1 MKVLFLH
8 LHFST
13 PEFPGNNRSYDICK
27 SWADCGHEVLLFTG
41 NQIRKTNNSEECCIV
56 DIGIERFKVISLDVK
71 YSHFQNYLQRIYSFY
86 KFHLLI
92 LKYRNLIENID
103 LIYASSTPPSVAET
117 GRILAEK
124 LNKPLVIELVDL
136 WPEVPHG
143 MQILPG
149 FIAKLINL
157 KMRRLYNT
165 AQKII
170 CLSPGMLEIL
180 ENYGIPKQKLFLSY
194 NGTDSDAFK
203 PLNKKKE
210 ELKIVYSGTIG
221 KANGLENLIYAVK
234 ILENRKTNL
243 KIDIIGNGN
252 RIKLVKD
259 LSKKLKTTNVTFKP
273 GVPKESMP
281 QKLIEYAIGVVCF
294 APYKI
299 LETNSANKLY
309 DYLASGLPVV
319 INYKGWQADLLEK
332 YQCGL
337 SSNQMDNE
345 SLASN
350 LELLATNPD
359 LRQKMSANAVA
370 LAKELFDRKKLADEL
385 MEIMQT
391 LL

>member
-27 SWADCGHEVLLFTG
+27 SWADSGHEVLLFTG
-41 NQIRKTNNSEECCIV
+41 NQIRKTNNSEECSIV
-56 DIGIERFKVISLDVK
+56 DLGIERFKVISLDVK

-124 LNKPLVIELVDL
+124 LNKPLLIELVDL

-143 MQILPG
+143 MHILPG
-149 FIAKLINL
+149 VIARLINR
-157 KMRRLYNT
+157 KMQSLYWQ
-165 AQKII
+165 AERVI
-170 CLSPGMLEIL
+170 CLSPGMMEIL

-194 NGTDSDAFK
+194 NGTDSEAFK

-221 KANGLENLIYAVK
+221 KANGLENLIHAAK
-234 ILENRKTNL
+234 ILENRKANL

-252 RIKLVKD
+252 RIKKVKHAS
-259 LSKKLKTTNVTFKP
+259 LKLKTTNVTFKT
-273 GVPKESMP
+273 GVPKSEMP
-281 QKLIEYAIGVVCF
+281 KILNEYTIGVVCF

-299 LETNSANKLY
+299 LETNSANKFY

-337 SSNQMDNE
+337 SSNQKDNE

-350 LELLATNPD
+350 LELLVNHPE
-359 LRQKMSANAVA
+359 LRQKMSENAVL
-370 LAKELFDRKKLADEL
+370 LAKNLFDRKKLASEL

>member
-1 MKVLFLH
+1 M
-8 LHFST
+8 
-13 PEFPGNNRSYDICK
+13 
-27 SWADCGHEVLLFTG
+27 
-41 NQIRKTNNSEECCIV
+41 
-56 DIGIERFKVISLDVK
+56 
-71 YSHFQNYLQRIYSFY
+71 
-86 KFHLLI
+86 
-92 LKYRNLIENID
+92 
-103 LIYASSTPPSVAET
+103 
-117 GRILAEK
+117 
-124 LNKPLVIELVDL
+124 VDL

-157 KMRRLYNT
+157 KMRRLYNA

-194 NGTDSDAFK
+194 NGTDTDIFK
-203 PLNKKKE
+203 PLDKKKDE
-210 ELKIVYSGTIG
+210 VKIVYSGTIG
-221 KANGLENLIYAVK
+221 KANGLENLIYAAE
-234 ILENRKTNL
+234 ILENRKANI

-252 RIKLVKD
+252 RLKKVKEVS
-259 LSKKLKTTNVTFKP
+259 LQLKTTNVTFKP
-273 GVPKESMP
+273 GVPKAEMP
-281 QKLIEYAIGVVCF
+281 QTLNEYAIGVVCF

-337 SSNQMDNE
+337 SSDQKDNE

-350 LELLATNPD
+350 LELLATNPN
-359 LRQKMSANAVA
+359 LRQKMSENAVL
-370 LAKELFDRKKLADEL
+370 LAKDLFDRKKLASDL